1 MASTSRGGGAGGG
14 HQDPTRREA
23 ASQLQQLMN
32 YEDDDEE
39 SPFIVRVRV
48 EPRRHSDYFA
58 MSDVVVHL
66 RFSPQIANGDM
77 PLTEM
82 NIALHEAMSKA
93 IHKLQIMYPP
103 REHWERL
110 ITITL
115 KTKPM
120 HSGIGLGFFD
130 LHLLQ

>member
-66 RFSPQIANGDM
+66 QFSPQIANGDM

-82 NIALHEAMSKA
+82 NIALHLHSSQVLLLA
-93 IHKLQIMYPP
+93 
-103 REHWERL
+103 L
-110 ITITL
+110 IVCCSIC
-115 KTKPM
+115 
-120 HSGIGLGFFD
+120 INCF
-130 LHLLQ
+130 